1 MTPETKRD
9 SKLRRG
15 SSLICQRKHM
25 LEIRELRSNAL
36 DSKFLAFHP
45 NRFRSFFIVSVRD
58 KRAKRQISKSLNSV
72 SRLEKLRAESFPPG
86 RSMDQTNQRPLR

>member
-36 DSKFLAFHP
+36 GSKFLAFHP
-45 NRFRSFFIVSVRD
+45 NRFRSFFIVSVRN
-58 KRAKRQISKSLNSV
+58 KRAKRQISNLNSV

-86 RSMDQTNQRPLR
+86 RSMDQTNQRHLR